1 MVLSKEAET
10 FCCNTSRF
18 LKLTFLNSKAHISSN
33 VTAMA
38 SVIVGL
44 VWMETN
50 ATTAHQTTGTS
61 ETEDAPLA
69 GAFLKEAS
77 TTLQG
82 KWAKGGTGSS

>member
-18 LKLTFLNSKAHISSN
+18 TFKLTFLNLKVHISFN
-33 VTAMA
+33 ATAMA
-38 SVIVGL
+38 SVIVGP

-61 ETEDAPLA
+61 ETEDALLA
-69 GAFLKEAS
+69 GAFLKEVL

-82 KWAKGGTGSS
+82 KLAKGGS

>member
-1 MVLSKEAET
+1 M
-10 FCCNTSRF
+10 
-18 LKLTFLNSKAHISSN
+18 TFLNSKVQFSFN

-38 SVIVGL
+38 SVIVGP

-69 GAFLKEAS
+69 GVFLKEA
-77 TTLQG
+77 
-82 KWAKGGTGSS
+82 